1 MQSKILHTISLQTI
15 SSIFLAPDA
24 YIRYQTMMEYDVA
37 ADLLNKFSQLTPW
50 VQVALGLEATALAL
64 GALYFVKE
72 TIAVAAGMIK

>member
-1 MQSKILHTISLQTI
+1 
-15 SSIFLAPDA
+15 
-24 YIRYQTMMEYDVA
+24 MMEYDVA